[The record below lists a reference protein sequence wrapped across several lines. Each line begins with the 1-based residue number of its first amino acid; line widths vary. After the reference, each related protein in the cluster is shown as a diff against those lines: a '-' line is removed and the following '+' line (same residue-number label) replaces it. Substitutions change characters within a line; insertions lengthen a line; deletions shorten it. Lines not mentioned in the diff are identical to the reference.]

1 MGEQSWLRG
10 AKMGCHK
17 TSMPKQ
23 GRGPVPEAT
32 LGGSSLRLLRD
43 AHHTRTAWLS
53 VYPGNAG
60 YRSRPS
66 QSTLTQLLAAPDL
79 DWTRICIRQL
89 ADCHS
94 SSHPPPLLLLFN
106 LDVGAVR
113 TVIALSSQ
121 NERLLEDEPN
131 SLSTQVRLGKAVF
144 ASSLSLCRHRP
155 EFTCAWPNSP
165 SQRRGKHSITTQQHT
180 TTQYSSLLFA
190 AKAAYTLP
198 SFDCTTATTA
208 RRTPVHP
215 HSLSL
220 ARSRSPRVLTT
231 FCPRSRHCEHWP
243 LVTRKI
249 ARHRFSSFNCIVSHG
264 LQHYDEVLSTLS
276 FTLPSF

>member
-1 MGEQSWLRG
+1 
-10 AKMGCHK
+10 MGCHK

-66 QSTLTQLLAAPDL
+66 QSTLTQLLAAPNL
-79 DWTRICIRQL
+79 DWTHICIRQL

-180 TTQYSSLLFA
+180 TTQHSSLLFA

-215 HSLSL
+215 HSLSRTL
-220 ARSRSPRVLTT
+220 AIAPGADHVLPPITTLRTLATGNQENSSAPLLVFKLHSLTRPPTLRRSAEHSFFHPSFLLTT
-231 FCPRSRHCEHWP
+231 
-243 LVTRKI
+243 
-249 ARHRFSSFNCIVSHG
+249 
-264 LQHYDEVLSTLS
+264 LSPFL
-276 FTLPSF
+276 